1 MEAAG
6 VLMIQKDF
14 VSLQTKIAL
23 GRPYSGDV
31 YNAQLTQGHNKVD
44 CKISL
49 TIYYMASLVR
59 RQDKLSFML

>member
-1 MEAAG
+1 
-6 VLMIQKDF
+6 MIQRDC

-44 CKISL
+44 CEISL
-49 TIYYMASLVR
+49 TIYYMANLVR